1 LVSRSQFVFRILDK
15 QTLFILIVLN
25 CGHMVPMDEPAIAL
39 DMISRF
45 VEGKVFGSGPARIQ
59 MSTKLWDPQLSDSA
73 VFISNVSYADVTGS
87 SLATAKRL
95 PPIAE
100 SVRRDRKLAQPA
112 VTHRRRLRPSPSTK
126 PLISQQEDVTDLCG
140 AYNDAATQYKCAIS
154 VTMLLR
160 RTEDSHNDWI
170 QQAHV
175 DAAYNELVQQLV
187 VKDVQSSLSS
197 GSSGDLPT
205 DVEIAAI
212 SADAVMVD
220 VLRFRRL
227 LTSHSL
233 SSFGDSYLLAAS
245 AASLGEWVTEG
256 SGRGRQLGD
265 STFFDGVS
273 PAVIEA
279 GKDLHLRVVIL
290 IFGPRDE
297 VVLSVRSLGEQ
308 CSADASRLRRGLVT
322 SHLGF
327 SLLLSHYDPLDADL
341 GRAEPSADPTNARS
355 NMGFFSFF
363 SFFSGLDTSIYT
375 LSALLAVTLV
385 LLAFFLVFG
394 RNCRNGFYAT
404 APSRKTLSPTTLQ
417 PHRQQIFSTSVPS
430 SSSETQKFR

>member
-1 LVSRSQFVFRILDK
+1 
-15 QTLFILIVLN
+15 
-25 CGHMVPMDEPAIAL
+25 MVPMDEPAIAL

-45 VEGKVFGSGPARIQ
+45 VEGKAFGSGPARIQ

-73 VFISNVSYADVTGS
+73 VFISNVSYADVAGS
-87 SLATAKRL
+87 SLATAKLL
-95 PPIAE
+95 PTNTG
-100 SVRRDRKLAQPA
+100 SLRRDRKLEHQA
-112 VTHRRRLRPSPSTK
+112 VNQSSRLRPSPSTK

-205 DVEIAAI
+205 DIEIAAI

-233 SSFGDSYLLAAS
+233 SSFGDSYLLADS
-245 AASLGEWVTEG
+245 EASLGDCVTEG
-256 SGRGRQLGD
+256 SGRGRQLAD
-265 STFFDGVS
+265 STSFDGVS

-308 CSADASRLRRGLVT
+308 CNADASRLRRGLVT

-327 SLLLSHYDPLDADL
+327 SLLLSHYDPLDVDL

-355 NMGFFSFF
+355 SMGFFSFF
-363 SFFSGLDTSIYT
+363 NGLDTSIYT
-375 LSALLAVTLV
+375 LSALLSVTLV
-385 LLAFFLVFG
+385 LLAVFQVFG

-417 PHRQQIFSTSVPS
+417 PHRQQIFSTNVPS